1 MNGQTVI
8 INIAIRFIQN
18 DSNIDLSI
26 GLCVGLSIE
35 LNIELNIGLNIGLNI
50 LCSKYFNEVC
60 SGFVSTDGRVE
71 RGRGFRF
78 LDVSSCDI
86 GILLSTL
93 RGYGRNQHTA
103 GGVLKPQVKVGELR
117 VGQA

>member
-8 INIAIRFIQN
+8 INIAIRFIQD
-18 DSNIDLSI
+18 DSSIDLSI
-26 GLCVGLSIE
+26 GLCIGLSIE
-35 LNIELNIGLNIGLNI
+35 LNIGLNI

-93 RGYGRNQHTA
+93 RGYGRNQDTA
-103 GGVLKPQVKVGELR
+103 GGSPQATGE
-117 VGQA
+117 G